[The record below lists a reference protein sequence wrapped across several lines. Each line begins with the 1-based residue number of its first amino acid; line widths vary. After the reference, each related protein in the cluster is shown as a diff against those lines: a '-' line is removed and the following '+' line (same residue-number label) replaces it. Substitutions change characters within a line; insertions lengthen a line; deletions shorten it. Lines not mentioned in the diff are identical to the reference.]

1 MAIILKITGFILP
14 FLLLS
19 ALACVVNGTASR
31 LRNLRGLH
39 LRRALPPQKFGA
51 LCDPYSVLGCPP
63 EATEDEIRRAYKSLV
78 LKYHPDRVKTL
89 GLDEEFVQLAS
100 KRFQEIRVAYVYLM
114 ALKRKS

>member
-19 ALACVVNGTASR
+19 AVACVVNGAASR
-31 LRNLRGLH
+31 LRSLRGLH
-39 LRRALPPQKFGA
+39 LRRALPPQEFGA
-51 LCDPYSVLGCPP
+51 LRDPYSVLGCPP

-100 KRFQEIRVAYVYLM
+100 KRFQEIRVAYAYLM